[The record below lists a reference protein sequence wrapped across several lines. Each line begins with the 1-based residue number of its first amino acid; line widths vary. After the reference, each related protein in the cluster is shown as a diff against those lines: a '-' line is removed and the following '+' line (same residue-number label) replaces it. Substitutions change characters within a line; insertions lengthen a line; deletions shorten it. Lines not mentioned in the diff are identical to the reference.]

1 MLEYIE
7 GRHLIRAVVF
17 DIDGVLTDGK
27 VYLSADGKEMK
38 TYCLRDVDA
47 LSDLKQ
53 KGYLIACITGEDNYF
68 TDLIKEKLVCDF
80 FYVGC
85 KDKLRKLEE
94 FEKNNGLKAENICY
108 IGDGKYDIQAV
119 QHAGM
124 GMCPIDAI
132 ERVKAAAD
140 IILNCR
146 GGEGCLEQILS
157 YLTSEDEKNSMNYKG
172 GNKL

>member
-1 MLEYIE
+1 MSEHTE
-7 GRHLIRAVVF
+7 ARHLIKAVVF

-27 VYLSADGKEMK
+27 VYLNSDGKEMK
-38 TYCLRDVDA
+38 AYCLRDVDA
-47 LSDLKQ
+47 LNDLKQ

-68 TDLIKEKLVCDF
+68 TDLLKEKFACGF

-94 FEKNNGLKAENICY
+94 FEKNNGLNAENVCY
-108 IGDGKYDIQAV
+108 IGDGKYDIHAV
-119 QHAGM
+119 QHAGV
-124 GMCPIDAI
+124 GMCPADAI

-157 YLTSEDEKNSMNYKG
+157 YLTAEDGKNSIN
-172 GNKL
+172 